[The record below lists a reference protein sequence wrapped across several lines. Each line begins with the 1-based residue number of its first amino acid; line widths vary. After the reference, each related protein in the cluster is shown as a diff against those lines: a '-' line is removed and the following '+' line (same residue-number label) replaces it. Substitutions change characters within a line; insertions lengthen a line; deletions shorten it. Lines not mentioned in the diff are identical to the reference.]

1 LTRIHIEED
10 AGKSIHDKMADTSK
24 IDLNRA
30 GVPLLEIV
38 SEPELS
44 NGEEA
49 YQYLTEI
56 RKLVRYLDICD
67 GDMEKGNLRCDANV
81 SVKLVSS
88 KELGVRT
95 EIKNLNSINFVR
107 KAIDYEITRQI
118 RMIQDGEKVIQQ
130 TMRYDEASDRTLAV
144 RSKEEAH
151 DYRYFPEPDLIP
163 VRVSPEMIKRVK
175 NSMPRLPGELL
186 SHFTESFGLSEQ
198 SAMILTESAEM
209 AAYYEQIVKDT
220 PNTIAAANWLLGP
233 VRKYLNEHTISIAAF
248 VLSPRKIAE
257 LINLIDDGSI
267 NYTVASGVIFNELTS
282 SPDKDIYDIVKEKNL
297 IQSDE
302 EDVISE
308 LIHAV
313 LDRYPDKIKQYHQG
327 KKGLLG
333 LFMGELMK
341 ASRGTVAPK
350 KATQLL
356 QSELEKRK

>member
-1 LTRIHIEED
+1 
-10 AGKSIHDKMADTSK
+10 
-24 IDLNRA
+24 
-30 GVPLLEIV
+30 
-38 SEPELS
+38 
-44 NGEEA
+44 
-49 YQYLTEI
+49 
-56 RKLVRYLDICD
+56 
-67 GDMEKGNLRCDANV
+67 MEKGNLRCDANV

-341 ASRGTVAPK
+341 ASRGTVAPE